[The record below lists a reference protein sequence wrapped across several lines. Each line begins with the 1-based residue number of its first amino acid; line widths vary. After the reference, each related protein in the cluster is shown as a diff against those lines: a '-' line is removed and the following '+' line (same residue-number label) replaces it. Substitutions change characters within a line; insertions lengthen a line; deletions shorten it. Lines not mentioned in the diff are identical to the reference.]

1 MRGESFRFNCTP
13 MSSNPIADID
23 FKLNNSNIADSSVTI
38 SGYVLTI
45 SSIQRS
51 HQGTYSCVVSN
62 RISSSSA
69 EITVNVFGELFKVLL
84 Y

>member
-1 MRGESFRFNCTP
+1 

-23 FKLNNSNIADSSVTI
+23 FKLSNSDIVDSSVTI

-51 HQGTYSCVVSN
+51 HQGIYSCVVSN
-62 RISSSSA
+62 KIGSSSA
-69 EITVNVFGELFKVLL
+69 EIAVNVFGELLKVTTIPDVSVIVMF
-84 Y
+84 